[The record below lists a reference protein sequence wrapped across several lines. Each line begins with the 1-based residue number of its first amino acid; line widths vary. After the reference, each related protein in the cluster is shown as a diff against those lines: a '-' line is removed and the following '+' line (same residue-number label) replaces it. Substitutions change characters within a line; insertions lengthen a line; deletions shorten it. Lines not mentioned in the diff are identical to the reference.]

1 MIVRGRHFLA
11 LAAILAA
18 PATAAPLRVMSIN
31 QCADQ
36 LVLALLPPSRIVSVS
51 WLSRD
56 PATSLMAAAA
66 MRVPTNRGSAEEVLR
81 ARPDLV
87 IAGSYTTPATRAL
100 VRRLGIPLLELG
112 PADDFPA
119 IRAQIIEV
127 ARAVGAEARGEQL
140 AAHLDAGVSRLRT
153 DAGPALRVA
162 AWDSAGFA
170 AQPGS
175 LYATLL
181 AAAGARNVATEAGVT
196 PGIETLLMLRPAV
209 LVRGG
214 TGARDTPRGDRDQA
228 LIRRLWSGRTVIVPP
243 TATMCGTPY
252 TADAALRLRARL
264 RALPS

>member
-1 MIVRGRHFLA
+1 MTIRGRHILA

-18 PATAAPLRVMSIN
+18 PASAAPRRIMSIN

-56 PATSLMAAAA
+56 PATSQMAAAA
-66 MRVPTNRGSAEEVLR
+66 RRVPANRGSAEEVLR
-81 ARPDLV
+81 AQPDLV

-119 IRAQIIEV
+119 IRAQILQV
-127 ARAVGAEARGEQL
+127 AHAVGAEPRGEAL
-140 AAHLDAGVSRLRT
+140 AAHLDAGVSRLKAET
-153 DAGPALRVA
+153 GPALRVA

-196 PGIETLLMLRPAV
+196 PDIETLLKLRPAV

-214 TGARDTPRGDRDQA
+214 TGARDTPRGDRDQP
-228 LIRRLWSGRTVIVPP
+228 LVRHLWAGRTVIVPP

-252 TADAALRLRARL
+252 TADAALALRAKL
-264 RALPS
+264 RVLLS

>member
-1 MIVRGRHFLA
+1 
-11 LAAILAA
+11 
-18 PATAAPLRVMSIN
+18 MSIN

-66 MRVPTNRGSAEEVLR
+66 ARVSVNRGTAEEVLR
-81 ARPDLV
+81 ARPGLV
-87 IAGSYTTPATRAL
+87 VAGSYTTPATKAL
-100 VRRLGIPLLELG
+100 VRKLGIPLLELG

-119 IRAQIIEV
+119 IRAQILEV
-127 ARAVGAEARGEQL
+127 ARAVGAQPRGAALAR
-140 AAHLDAGVSRLRT
+140 HLDAGVASL
-153 DAGPALRVA
+153 AASPGLPVRVA

-181 AAAGARNVATEAGVT
+181 AAAGTRNVAAAAGIT
-196 PGIETLLMLRPAV
+196 PGIEALLRLRPAV

-214 TGARDTPRGDRDQA
+214 TGARDTPRGDRDHP
-228 LIRRLWSGRTVIVPP
+228 LVRRLWAGRTVIVRP

-252 TADAALRLRARL
+252 TADAALALRARL
-264 RALPS
+264 KAIES